1 MIDLKLDYST
11 VKNILTNFIKTEINR
26 VGMKTGII
34 GLSGGIDSA
43 VSAFLTAE
51 ALGEENTYCIIMPY
65 IQSSIKS
72 IEHAKL
78 VIEKLKCKNET
89 VDITPMV
96 QPLFDLNS
104 DMDKI
109 RKGNIMARERMI
121 ILYDFSQKL
130 NGLVIGTGNKTETLL
145 GYSTVFGDSASAINP
160 IGDLYKTQI
169 WQFAE
174 YLGIPD
180 QIIKKPP
187 SADLWSDQTDEA
199 ELGFTYREA
208 DEILFFLVDERKTT
222 DELKELGY
230 DIKTIMKI
238 KTLIQKSQYK
248 RRMPLIA
255 KITYR
260 TVNLD
265 FRYSRD
271 WGT

>member
-1 MIDLKLDYST
+1 MIELKLDYSL
-11 VKNILTNFIKTEINR
+11 VKNILINFIKTEVNR
-26 VGMKTGII
+26 IGMTKGIV

-51 ALGEENTYCIIMPY
+51 ALGAENTYCIKMPY
-65 IQSSIKS
+65 IQSSKTSIK
-72 IEHAKL
+72 HADL
-78 VIEKLKCKNET
+78 VIEKLRCKGET
-89 VDITPMV
+89 VDISPMV
-96 QPLFDLNS
+96 QPLFDINP
-104 DMDKI
+104 DMDKV

-121 ILYDFSQKL
+121 VLYDFSQKL
-130 NGLVIGTGNKTETLL
+130 NGLVIGTGNKTEILL
-145 GYSTVFGDSASAINP
+145 GYTTVFGDSASAINP

-174 YLGIPD
+174 FLGIPE
-180 QIIKKPP
+180 QIINKPP
-187 SADLWSDQTDEA
+187 SADLWNGQTDEG

-208 DEILFFLVDERKTT
+208 DEILFLLVEERKTV
-222 DELKELGY
+222 DDLLELGFKI
-230 DIKTIMKI
+230 DMITRIKN
-238 KTLIQKSQYK
+238 LIQRNQYK